1 MSNDAFK
8 AQLSALIDD
17 ELGRN
22 EVPFLVRQL
31 TQNPEAVS
39 QLGNYFMISDAI
51 KRQLPEVMDAGLAE
65 RVRLAL
71 EAEPVLQSGRGGGP
85 RRLLR
90 PLAGLGVAA
99 SVAMIALSYWS
110 EQGVAPDAAPQ
121 GFVAAGGS
129 VPVQA
134 VSLRPDS
141 PQPAPQSQN
150 QWNRLDPEMQR
161 RLQGYLVNHS
171 EHASS
176 GQLGGMLNY
185 VRIAGQ
191 QQASD

>member
-1 MSNDAFK
+1 MSNEAFK

-17 ELGRN
+17 ELSRN
-22 EVPFLVRQL
+22 EVPFLVRRLSQD
-31 TQNPEAVS
+31 PEAVS
-39 QLGNYFMISDAI
+39 QLGNYFMISDTI
-51 KRQLPEVMDAGLAE
+51 KRQLPDVMDVGLAE
-65 RVRLAL
+65 RVRVAL
-71 EAEPVLQSGRGGGP
+71 EAEPAFQRDRGGP

-110 EQGVAPDAAPQ
+110 DQDIAPDMAPQ

-129 VPVQA
+129 TAPVQA
-134 VSLRPDS
+134 VSLRSDS
-141 PQPAPQSQN
+141 PQSQQPVN
-150 QWNRLDPEMQR
+150 QWNRLDPEVQK